1 MRGKLS
7 TIAVFTVI
15 LGLLA
20 TACAPT
26 PEATQVP
33 PTAPPEPEAEA
44 TQVSPTAIPEPEAE
58 ATPVP
63 PTAEPAAKTVI
74 KIGVVGPLTGD
85 FSFGGYQQLN
95 GSLLA
100 AQEINEA
107 DPTVEIQ
114 IIAEDDASNC
124 DQTVNAITKLITQDE
139 VLAIL
144 GAHNSPCTLLS
155 VPVTAQHQVPQ
166 FTVSVGTDITQQG
179 SQYIFRI
186 NASAPRQAEELAR
199 IAVEE
204 LGYTNVGVLFVNDEY
219 GRSCAEAFRDALGDH
234 GVEPVVWE
242 TWARGDRDFSGQLTK
257 VQLAEP
263 EAVYCT
269 GNLADEALLVQQAR
283 QMGLDFVM
291 LGDTGMT
298 GDQLYEWAGE
308 AAVGTVCVSPWTPQR
323 EDPLSQ
329 AFTEAFT
336 SEFDGTTPTQHG
348 AQHYDAV
355 YLIYQFFK
363 EQGLGPDLAANRQ
376 ALREYAAGLTA
387 ETAPKRLMD
396 GMYFDDNGEP
406 LYPMLA
412 VELTEGGQW
421 KVMGE

>member
-1 MRGKLS
+1 MRGRPSVLV
-7 TIAVFTVI
+7 IFTVI
-15 LGLLA
+15 LGLLV

-26 PEATQVP
+26 PEATP
-33 PTAPPEPEAEA
+33 LPATATPEPEAEA
-44 TQVSPTAIPEPEAE
+44 TPVPPTVEPEAE

-74 KIGVVGPLTGD
+74 EIGVVGPLTGD

-95 GSLLA
+95 GSLRA

-107 DPTVEIQ
+107 DPTVEIK

-139 VLAIL
+139 VLAVL

-155 VPVTAQHQVPQ
+155 VPVTTQHQVPQ
-166 FTVSVGTDITQQG
+166 FTVSVGTDITKQG

-199 IAVEE
+199 IAVKV

-234 GVEPVVWE
+234 GVEPAVWE

-263 EAVYCT
+263 EAVP
-269 GNLADEALLVQQAR
+269 G
-283 QMGLDFVM
+283 
-291 LGDTGMT
+291 
-298 GDQLYEWAGE
+298 
-308 AAVGTVCVSPWTPQR
+308 
-323 EDPLSQ
+323 
-329 AFTEAFT
+329 
-336 SEFDGTTPTQHG
+336 
-348 AQHYDAV
+348 
-355 YLIYQFFK
+355 
-363 EQGLGPDLAANRQ
+363 
-376 ALREYAAGLTA
+376 
-387 ETAPKRLMD
+387 
-396 GMYFDDNGEP
+396 
-406 LYPMLA
+406 
-412 VELTEGGQW
+412 
-421 KVMGE
+421 VMGP